1 MPTASSVESLSSYP
15 SMPVSYSKVM
25 FTACSM
31 AFLMGSL
38 AMPSW
43 SSTLLAYC
51 EKRMFTISRAAFA
64 SGPVASP
71 DAKPGTARTSIVRHM
86 ASASA
91 FFRVVVMVSTPPF

>member
-1 MPTASSVESLSSYP
+1 
-15 SMPVSYSKVM
+15 MPVSYSKVM

-51 EKRMFTISRAAFA
+51 EKRMFTIHGRHL
-64 SGPVASP
+64 PP
-71 DAKPGTARTSIVRHM
+71 ARGLAGCEARH
-86 ASASA
+86 
-91 FFRVVVMVSTPPF
+91 R